1 MSEQALDAIKP
12 TLESPAEKSQVVEDK
27 LDAKAILWT
36 VAQPILVLGSMIL
49 VATMV
54 TGEWMNHKLYALIM
68 ILLPIPLLIAAE
80 RVWTKRKDWIL
91 EPRELAE
98 DGFWIAF
105 GAFLWG
111 PLISNY
117 YKTPVSEGFRA
128 IRDRSPLDITMAPE
142 TVWGLVGAALLLR
155 ICSSFIYY
163 WLHRVQHESLFF
175 WRMHATHHHIT
186 KMSCMRGA
194 RTHPLEYLALAIS
207 TPIILAFA
215 GASDSVIAVSA
226 AFGMWNGKLNHS
238 NLPLKSLP
246 VYDWVFATAQ
256 QHHVHHALVRNQSD
270 SNYGCNIILW
280 DRLFGTYC
288 GDTEVE
294 QIGAGKAVPL
304 SIKEQLMLAFY
315 PNSRLTDL

>member
-1 MSEQALDAIKP
+1 MSEQIAVPAPAVAGEPVKEGGA
-12 TLESPAEKSQVVEDK
+12 ESVSKFSKMV
-27 LDAKAILWT
+27 WT
-36 VAQPILVLGSMIL
+36 VAQPVLVLGSMFL

-54 TGEWMNHKLYALIM
+54 TGEWMNHKLYALFMAI
-68 ILLPIPLLIAAE
+68 LPIPLLIVAE
-80 RVWTKRKDWIL
+80 PIWTKRKDWIL
-91 EPRELAE
+91 EPNELAE

-105 GAFLWG
+105 GAMLWG
-111 PLISNY
+111 PLISDAY
-117 YKTPVSEGFRA
+117 STPVSEGFRA
-128 IRDRSPLDITMAPE
+128 IRDRSLLDISLAPE

-155 ICSSFIYY
+155 ILSSFIYY

-194 RTHPLEYLALAIS
+194 RTHPLEYLTLAVS
-207 TPIILAFA
+207 TPIVLAFA

-238 NLPLKSLP
+238 NLPLRSMP

-280 DRLFGTYC
+280 DRVFGTYC
-288 GDTEVE
+288 GDTDVG

-315 PNSRLTDL
+315 PDRRLTDL

>member
-1 MSEQALDAIKP
+1 MSEQIAVPAPAVAGEPVKEGGA
-12 TLESPAEKSQVVEDK
+12 ESVSKFSKMV
-27 LDAKAILWT
+27 WT
-36 VAQPILVLGSMIL
+36 VAQPVLVLGSMFL

-54 TGEWMNHKLYALIM
+54 TGEWMNHKLYALFMAI
-68 ILLPIPLLIAAE
+68 LPIPLLIVAE
-80 RVWTKRKDWIL
+80 RIWTKRKDWIL
-91 EPRELAE
+91 EPNELAE

-105 GAFLWG
+105 GAMLWG
-111 PLISNY
+111 PLISDAY
-117 YKTPVSEGFRA
+117 STPVSEGFRA
-128 IRDRSPLDITMAPE
+128 IRDRSLLDISLAPE

-155 ICSSFIYY
+155 ILSSFIYY

-194 RTHPLEYLALAIS
+194 RTHPLEYLTLAVS
-207 TPIILAFA
+207 TPIVLAFA

-238 NLPLKSLP
+238 NLPLRSMP

-280 DRLFGTYC
+280 DRVFGTYC
-288 GDTEVE
+288 GDTDVG

-315 PNSRLTDL
+315 PDRRLTDL